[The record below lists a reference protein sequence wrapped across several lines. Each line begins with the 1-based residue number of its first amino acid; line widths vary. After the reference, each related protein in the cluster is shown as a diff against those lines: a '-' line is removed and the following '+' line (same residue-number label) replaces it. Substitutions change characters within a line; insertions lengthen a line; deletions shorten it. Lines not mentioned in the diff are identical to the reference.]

1 MQALFAPIS
10 ITLANTNDT
19 PTNYSNIANLI
30 TNSNFSAVGD
40 FEDNFI
46 DARQM
51 QVSPLG
57 APSTSGLD
65 GNDTILVGDIDNDIY
80 GGDDN
85 DHLFGGKGHDFLFGN
100 FGADKLYGGAGD
112 DRLTGGGGA
121 DKFVL
126 GSVDGDTDIVT
137 DFKLEDSILVQV
149 SAPLTGAPA
158 DLNALLTALGL
169 TLSDGT
175 DRTGNNVNDI
185 AIMDDQSIL
194 MILEGVDIIELD
206 TRHFEVDVI

>member
-1 MQALFAPIS
+1 MQ
-10 ITLANTNDT
+10 
-19 PTNYSNIANLI
+19 NY
-30 TNSNFSAVGD
+30 NSWEF
-40 FEDNFI
+40 F
-46 DARQM
+46 
-51 QVSPLG
+51 
-57 APSTSGLD
+57 
-65 GNDTILVGDIDNDIY
+65 Y
-80 GGDDN
+80 
-85 DHLFGGKGHDFLFGN
+85 H
-100 FGADKLYGGAGD
+100 GADKLYGGAGD
-112 DRLTGGGGA
+112 DTLTGGGGA

-126 GSVDGDTDIVT
+126 GSVDDGTDIVT
-137 DFKLEDSILVQV
+137 DFNLEDSVLVQV

-185 AIMDDQSIL
+185 AIMDGQSIL